1 VTEAELLAALPDL
14 AFAAVLA
21 FCRIGAAVMMLPGL
35 GEAELPA
42 PVRLGLGLALAAALL
57 PGLRSSLPAV
67 PDAVA
72 EAARLVAIEVAIG
85 IWIGGL
91 ARVLSLALAMTGQAI
106 ALLMGLGGLLLPDT
120 QLGAQATAPARM
132 FGLLAA
138 VLVLSGGLH
147 ALPLHAFWG
156 SYALLPPGAP
166 FPSGA
171 AAEALAHAGAQSL
184 GLALRLAAPFLL
196 GAVLVNLALGLLAR
210 LAPQVQTFFVAVPG
224 QILGGLALIGL
235 LAPLML
241 SLFAAALR
249 DGFLRLPGLG

>member
-1 VTEAELLAALPDL
+1 
-14 AFAAVLA
+14 
-21 FCRIGAAVMMLPGL
+21 
-35 GEAELPA
+35 
-42 PVRLGLGLALAAALL
+42 
-57 PGLRSSLPAV
+57 
-67 PDAVA
+67 
-72 EAARLVAIEVAIG
+72 
-85 IWIGGL
+85 
-91 ARVLSLALAMTGQAI
+91 VLSLALAMAGQAI

-132 FGLLAA
+132 FGRLAA

-171 AAEALAHAGAQSL
+171 AADALAHAGAQSL

>member
-14 AFAAVLA
+14 AFAAALT
-21 FCRIGAAVMMLPGL
+21 FCRVGAAVMLLPGL

-42 PVRLGLGLALAAALL
+42 PVRLGFGLALAAALL
-57 PGLRSSLPAV
+57 PMLLPLLPPV
-67 PDAVA
+67 PGAAA
-72 EAARLVAIEVAIG
+72 EFARLVAVELAIG

-91 ARVLSLALAMTGQAI
+91 ARVLTLALAMAGQAI
-106 ALLMGLGGLLLPDT
+106 ALLMGLGGLLLPDA
-120 QLGAQATAPARM
+120 QLGGQATAPARM

-138 VLVLSGGLH
+138 VLVLSTGLH

-166 FPSGA
+166 FPAGA
-171 AAEALAHAGAQSL
+171 AAEAFARMGAESLA
-184 GLALRLAAPFLL
+184 LALRLAAPFLL

-224 QILGGLALIGL
+224 QILGGVALIGL
-235 LAPLML
+235 LGAAML
-241 SLFAAALR
+241 PLFAAALR
-249 DGFLRLPGLG
+249 DGFSRLPGL